1 MALSKAA
8 FHSNAKVKANI
19 VLVGSVEEKRA
30 EGSYFTLSDDHWV
43 ALGDDALDA
52 QRKLMATNA
61 QREFQRLSQ
70 NPKQRESPVSAVSNG
85 RELIREEIERYLEG
99 LVAAK
104 RPAKSARMNRN
115 FLNAFVDLAK
125 KQYTD
130 EYGRDDVIGFRND
143 LLSKEYEHKYIDTQM
158 DFVLPF
164 FKHRLKR
171 PIVMERGDRLKV
183 AANPPEPYA
192 AEEIIAMDRTAT
204 GKHSLLIRLYRAT
217 GCRLQEISNL
227 RSEDINI
234 HTKTILIH
242 EKQCKDCADCRAQ
255 GNKWKPKTTAGTRE
269 IPISDAM
276 VAELLTLDKGVA
288 VPR

>member
-183 AANPPEPYA
+183 AANPPEPSRTRPRKSSRW
-192 AEEIIAMDRTAT
+192 IARRPVSTVCSSAFTVRRDVACRKSRTCAVRTSTSTPRRSSSTRSSARTA
-204 GKHSLLIRLYRAT
+204 R
-217 GCRLQEISNL
+217 
-227 RSEDINI
+227 
-234 HTKTILIH
+234 
-242 EKQCKDCADCRAQ
+242 
-255 GNKWKPKTTAGTRE
+255 TAGRKV
-269 IPISDAM
+269 IS
-276 VAELLTLDKGVA
+276 GSQR
-288 VPR
+288 PRRARGRFPSATPWSRNC

>member
-130 EYGRDDVIGFRND
+130 EYGRDDVIEFGTTCSRR
-143 LLSKEYEHKYIDTQM
+143 STSTSTST
-158 DFVLPF
+158 
-164 FKHRLKR
+164 HRW
-171 PIVMERGDRLKV
+171 
-183 AANPPEPYA
+183 
-192 AEEIIAMDRTAT
+192 T
-204 GKHSLLIRLYRAT
+204 S
-217 GCRLQEISNL
+217 CL
-227 RSEDINI
+227 RSSSTASNVPSSWSAVTGSRLRRTLPRSEE
-234 HTKTILIH
+234 HT
-242 EKQCKDCADCRAQ
+242 
-255 GNKWKPKTTAGTRE
+255 
-269 IPISDAM
+269 S
-276 VAELLTLDKGVA
+276 
-288 VPR
+288 